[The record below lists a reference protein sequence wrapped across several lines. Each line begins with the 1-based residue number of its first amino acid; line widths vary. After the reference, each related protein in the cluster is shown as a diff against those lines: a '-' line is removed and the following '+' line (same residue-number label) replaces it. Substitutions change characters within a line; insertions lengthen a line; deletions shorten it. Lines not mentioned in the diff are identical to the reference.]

1 MAKINSTIFK
11 QETIKSWFSGVGA
24 SVNNEVIQPFQ
35 NANSVIS
42 KYNLAIQHN
51 SLTQQGWQR
60 LLAQSDDSLKAY
72 LTSIKG
78 STASMAG
85 YNVALQGSITGFTK
99 VSNAIKQYNALGAVS
114 LKEQQAFAT
123 AVGAF
128 S

>member
-1 MAKINSTIFK
+1 MAKIDSMIFK
-11 QETIKSWFSGVGA
+11 QETIKSWFSGVGT

-35 NANSVIS
+35 NANSVIQ

-60 LLAQSDDSLKAY
+60 LLAQSDNSLKAY

-85 YNVALQGSITGFTK
+85 YNVSLQGSITGFTK
-99 VSNAIKQYNALGAVS
+99 VSNAIKQYNALVYWHVD
-114 LKEQQAFAT
+114 K
-123 AVGAF
+123 
-128 S
+128 